1 MAISTEAELNRYS
14 IAVRDFEDAQ
24 RFLCAARN
32 HGIDSIEYEA
42 LLFAAIISYW
52 RPFSLNEVRKPAAAS
67 VRLDIQ
73 NFGTLSEDQKKLHEN
88 CGNLRNKALAHSGY
102 EYNPTQ
108 VRPSGVIVGG
118 RFSLLGSSQIRGSG
132 SVHNMDLFQQLLE
145 KLIDSC
151 HAMRAAYVSSL
162 PAGLFEEVFCSG

>member
-1 MAISTEAELNRYS
+1 MAISSEAELNRYS

-52 RPFSLNEVRKPAAAS
+52 RPFSLNEKSKSAAAS

-73 NFGTLSEDQKKLHEN
+73 NFGTLSENQKELHRN
-88 CGNLRNKALAHSGY
+88 CENLRNKALAHSEY
-102 EYNPTQ
+102 EYNPTRL
-108 VRPSGVIVGG
+108 RPSGVFVSSP
-118 RFSLLGSSQIRGSG
+118 FSLLGSSQIRDPG

-151 HAMRAAYVSSL
+151 HAMRAAYVSNL
-162 PAGLFEEVFCSG
+162 PAGPL

>member
-1 MAISTEAELNRYS
+1 MAISSEAELNRYS

-32 HGIDSIEYEA
+32 HGIDSIEYKA

-52 RPFSLNEVRKPAAAS
+52 RPFSSNEKSKSAAAS

-73 NFGTLSEDQKKLHEN
+73 NFGTLSEDQKELHKN
-88 CGNLRNKALAHSGY
+88 CGNLRNKALAHSEY
-102 EYNPTQ
+102 EYNPT
-108 VRPSGVIVGG
+108 RLKRSGVFVSSP
-118 RFSLLGSSQIRGSG
+118 FSLLGSSQIRDPS

-162 PAGLFEEVFCSG
+162 PAGPF